1 MCGHFVCLPD
11 CVCVCVCVCKVVRA
25 HICVSGWFRLCKP
38 STQPSVT
45 KGPPCSEANHLL
57 PTASR
62 ILALLSNNGPARQ
75 THIHTRRMT
84 TSATCSYQQAHTLTH
99 TNLTITQTLALKTVK
114 ALSLIGENLA
124 FIAVP
129 SSRLFGSSESLWSVA
144 AISWVVL
151 QWSQHRWQVFHVR

>member
-1 MCGHFVCLPD
+1 MSCMCRHFACPPE
-11 CVCVCVCVCKVVRA
+11 CVCVCVRVCTCKVVRA
-25 HICVSGWFRLCKP
+25 HICASGWFRLCKP

-75 THIHTRRMT
+75 THIHTQTMT
-84 TSATCSYQQAHTLTH
+84 TSATCSYQQAHTLPQTHIH

-114 ALSLIGENLA
+114 AFSLIGENQA

-129 SSRLFGSSESLWSVA
+129 RSRLFGSSEALWLVA
-144 AISWVVL
+144 VISCTV
-151 QWSQHRWQVFHVR
+151 